1 MNADQKSSKIVT
13 KLSILAIAMFGF
25 GYALVP
31 VYNVFC
37 DITGFNGKTG
47 TLSEAEAA
55 GKTVDENRQ
64 VTVEFDTNVNG
75 DLPWSFKARDF
86 HMKVNPGKI
95 NDAIF
100 VVENNS
106 DRTIVGR
113 AIPSVAPAEAS
124 VYFNKTECFCFSEQA
139 LAPHEKKEMLV
150 RFVVDSEL
158 PEKISTLTLSY
169 TYFMSPDQDANKVSA
184 TSSAPDNKPEI

>member
-1 MNADQKSSKIVT
+1 MSADQKSSKIV
-13 KLSILAIAMFGF
+13 KRLMILAVAMFGF

-31 VYNVFC
+31 IYNVFC
-37 DITGFNGKTG
+37 DVTGFNGKTG
-47 TLSEAEAA
+47 TLSETEAA
-55 GKTVDENRQ
+55 SELVDNNRL

-75 DLPWSFKARDF
+75 DLPWSFRAKEFDL
-86 HMKVNPGKI
+86 KVNPGKL

-124 VYFNKTECFCFSEQA
+124 VYFNKTECFCFSEQT

-158 PEKISTLTLSY
+158 PKKISTLTLSY
-169 TYFMSPDQDANKVSA
+169 TYFMAPDQNKKTASA